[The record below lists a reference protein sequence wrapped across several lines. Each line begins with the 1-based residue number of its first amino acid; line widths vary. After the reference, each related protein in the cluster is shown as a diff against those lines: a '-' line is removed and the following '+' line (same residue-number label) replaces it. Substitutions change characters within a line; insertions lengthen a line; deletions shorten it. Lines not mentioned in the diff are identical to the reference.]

1 LKLQT
6 LKDRLRNREII
17 IEVASD
23 STSSQDAA
31 EAFSGNMDESILS
44 VDLAKVFESDRI
56 PIQSDPILFLT
67 AGYVFGMLAFESTTQ
82 NRVANVYAKRK
93 TIVM

>member
-1 LKLQT
+1 MKLQT

-23 STSSQDAA
+23 SSTSQDAA
-31 EAFSGNMDESILS
+31 EAFSGTMDESIMS
-44 VDLAKVFESDRI
+44 VDLAKIFETDRI
-56 PIQSDPILFLT
+56 AIQSDPILFLS
-67 AGYVFGMLAFESTTQ
+67 AGYAFGMIAFESSTQ